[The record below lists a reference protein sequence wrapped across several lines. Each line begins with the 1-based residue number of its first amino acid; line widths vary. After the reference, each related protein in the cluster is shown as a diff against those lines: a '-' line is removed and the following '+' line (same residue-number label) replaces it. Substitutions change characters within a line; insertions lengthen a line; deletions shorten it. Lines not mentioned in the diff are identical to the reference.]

1 MVVVVLAAFIDAL
14 LARRNAGA
22 QLRFDHR
29 DVAIGPPHRDAIG
42 GGADVGAVHA
52 LADAGAHVAILGAA
66 GIGAAVA
73 DGRAIHRMANC
84 LGQRLVVIGTDL
96 RMLGDH
102 LLDGHGGSP
111 CWVDEAEAGGIVPPI
126 CARHGLGGARCS
138 VYVPRMTDLISLVS
152 LLFLGLV
159 AGTAAGWFF
168 ASRPLVDLR
177 TRLSESER
185 AAAEREGEF
194 KRAIAELGQA
204 RVEVASL
211 KERAGQVDGLL
222 VRLDAALA
230 GRAQLAEKLA
240 ALESASEEREKA
252 FAEQRAG
259 LLSAQESLKK
269 EFENAGNRVLEQAQ
283 KAFLDRAEA
292 RFRQSEETGEA
303 KIKALLSPVGEK
315 LASYERQVAELEAK
329 RTDAFGQLAGLIQSM
344 KEGQEQVRREA
355 QRLGNS
361 LTNAPKARGRWGE
374 RALQNLL
381 EQCGLAQHTDFIMEH
396 SVSTEDGR
404 LRPDAI
410 VRIPGGKVLVID
422 SKVSLNAY
430 QQAFEAVDDDARARA
445 LADHVRS
452 MRNHVQ
458 TLGAKSY
465 QSQFEDAPDYVV
477 MFVPGEHFVAAALE
491 ADPDLWNFAFD
502 KRVLLAT
509 PTNLVAIA
517 RTVAQV
523 WRQDGLAKEA
533 QEIGRMGAELYDRLA
548 MAADHL
554 KRVGGGLES
563 AVNNYNKFVGSFER
577 NVLSS
582 GRRLAEKGIE
592 IGKRE
597 IEEVPLVASAPRYN
611 GEDVAALEAPDSEA

>member
-1 MVVVVLAAFIDAL
+1 MDPAILSIIAL
-14 LARRNAGA
+14 LA
-22 QLRFDHR
+22 
-29 DVAIGPPHRDAIG
+29 
-42 GGADVGAVHA
+42 
-52 LADAGAHVAILGAA
+52 GAA
-66 GIGAAVA
+66 
-73 DGRAIHRMANC
+73 
-84 LGQRLVVIGTDL
+84 L
-96 RMLGDH
+96 
-102 LLDGHGGSP
+102 
-111 CWVDEAEAGGIVPPI
+111 
-126 CARHGLGGARCS
+126 
-138 VYVPRMTDLISLVS
+138 
-152 LLFLGLV
+152 
-159 AGTAAGWFF
+159 GWFL
-168 ASRPLVDLR
+168 ASRPLADLR
-177 TRLSESER
+177 VRL
-185 AAAEREGEF
+185 AAAEAAGLEGEARF
-194 KRAIAELGQA
+194 ARAIAELGEA
-204 RVEVASL
+204 RVEVAAL
-211 KERAGQVDGLL
+211 GERAARADGLAQQ
-222 VRLDAALA
+222 LDAAREENA
-230 GRAQLAEKLA
+230 RFRAERA
-240 ALESASEEREKA
+240 AFEEQKRLLEESRS
-252 FAEQRAG
+252 G
-259 LLSAQESLKK
+259 LLK
-269 EFENAGNRVLEQAQ
+269 EFENTGAAVLNRAQ
-283 KAFLDRAEA
+283 EAFLKRAEERLGHSEKA
-292 RFRQSEETGEA
+292 SEE
-303 KIKALLSPVGEK
+303 KLKALLSPVGEK
-315 LASYERQVAELEAK
+315 LANYERQVADLEAK

-381 EQCGLAQHTDFIMEH
+381 EQCGLAQHTDFVMEH
-396 SVSTEDGR
+396 SVDTEDGR

-430 QQAFEAVDDDARARA
+430 QEAFEATDDDARAKA

-548 MAADHL
+548 TAAEHL

-582 GRRLAEKGIE
+582 GRRLADKGVE
-592 IGKRE
+592 IGKRA
-597 IEEVPLVASAPRYN
+597 IDDVPLVESAPRYN
-611 GEDVAALEAPDSEA
+611 AADGDAVEAEYPALEDHKDAAE